1 MEFINKWSEQAV
13 DTAKMYSIEV
23 EDFMSLIY
31 SGNKVFIYLLLI
43 MIFIDI
49 FTGILKA
56 IINGNLWSHKAITG
70 YVKKIAYLC
79 VILVANTLDIIFRL
93 DGILINSSVLLLI
106 LTEATSIIEN
116 ADAIGVP
123 VPEMLKKR
131 LNQNSDYKV
140 KDN

>member
-1 MEFINKWSEQAV
+1 M

-56 IINGNLWSHKAITG
+56 IINGTLWSHKAITG

-93 DGILINSSVLLLI
+93 DGILINSSVLFLI

-131 LNQNSDYKV
+131 LNQNTDYKV

>member
-1 MEFINKWSEQAV
+1 M

-49 FTGILKA
+49 FTGILKT

-93 DGILINSSVLLLI
+93 DGILINSSVLFLI

>member
-1 MEFINKWSEQAV
+1 M

-93 DGILINSSVLLLI
+93 DGILINSSVLFLI

-123 VPEMLKKR
+123 VPEMLKKDLTKIVIIKLKTTR
-131 LNQNSDYKV
+131 
-140 KDN
+140 

>member
-31 SGNKVFIYLLLI
+31 SGNKVFIYLLHI

-93 DGILINSSVLLLI
+93 DGILINSSVLFLI

>member
-79 VILVANTLDIIFRL
+79 LVANTLDIIFRL
-93 DGILINSSVLLLI
+93 DGILINSSVLFLI

>member
-56 IINGNLWSHKAITG
+56 IINGNLWSPKAITG

-93 DGILINSSVLLLI
+93 DGILINSSVLFLI

>member
-1 MEFINKWSEQAV
+1 M

>member
-93 DGILINSSVLLLI
+93 DGILINSSVLFLI

-123 VPEMLKKR
+123 VPEMLKKG

>member
-1 MEFINKWSEQAV
+1 M
-13 DTAKMYSIEV
+13 
-23 EDFMSLIY
+23 
-31 SGNKVFIYLLLI
+31 
-43 MIFIDI
+43 
-49 FTGILKA
+49 
-56 IINGNLWSHKAITG
+56 
-70 YVKKIAYLC
+70 
-79 VILVANTLDIIFRL
+79 ANTLDIIFRL
-93 DGILINSSVLLLI
+93 DGILINSSVLFLI

>member
-23 EDFMSLIY
+23 EDF
-31 SGNKVFIYLLLI
+31 I

-93 DGILINSSVLLLI
+93 DGILINSSVLFLI

>member
-56 IINGNLWSHKAITG
+56 IINGNL
-70 YVKKIAYLC
+70 
-79 VILVANTLDIIFRL
+79 
-93 DGILINSSVLLLI
+93 
-106 LTEATSIIEN
+106 E
-116 ADAIGVP
+116 P
-123 VPEMLKKR
+123 
-131 LNQNSDYKV
+131 
-140 KDN
+140 

>member
-93 DGILINSSVLLLI
+93 DGILINSSVLFLI